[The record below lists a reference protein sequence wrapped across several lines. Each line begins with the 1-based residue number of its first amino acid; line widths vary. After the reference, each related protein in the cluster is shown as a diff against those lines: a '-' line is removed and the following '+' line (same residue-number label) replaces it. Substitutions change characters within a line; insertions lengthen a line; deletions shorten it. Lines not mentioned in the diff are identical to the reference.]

1 MKLRG
6 EFLPERQFL
15 LDNRS
20 HQGKPGYEVLT
31 PFRTNDG
38 ARLLVNRRSLRNRDK
53 AGIIH
58 QIRDM
63 LASAAPTI
71 CHD

>member
-1 MKLRG
+1 
-6 EFLPERQFL
+6 LP
-15 LDNRS
+15 NS
-20 HQGKPGYEVLT
+20 T
-31 PFRTNDG
+31 

-63 LASAAPTI
+63 LASAAPTQREAEPLFGHI
-71 CHD
+71 